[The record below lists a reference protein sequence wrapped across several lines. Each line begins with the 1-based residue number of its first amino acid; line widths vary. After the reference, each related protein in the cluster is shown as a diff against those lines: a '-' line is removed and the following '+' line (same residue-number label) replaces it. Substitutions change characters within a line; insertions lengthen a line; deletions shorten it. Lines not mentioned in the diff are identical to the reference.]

1 MEGFRKLPSSAV
13 SVDTWTAK
21 TAQGEL
27 DDLRKLVELSKVA
40 KPVYENMQEDN
51 RYGVT
56 RKWLSEA
63 KDYWLNEFSWYVPQ
77 MQSRRSCCH
86 EFTAMFLHSCL
97 PLAYEYASPGKN
109 AKTVS
114 THFRTSRPLL
124 SMTALFSRSISWLC
138 FPKSQM
144 LSP

>member
-13 SVDTWTAK
+13 SVDPWTAK

-27 DDLRKLVELSKVA
+27 DDLHKLVELSKIA

-63 KDYWLNEFSWYVPQ
+63 KDYWLNKFSWYVPR
-77 MQSRRSCCH
+77 MQS
-86 EFTAMFLHSCL
+86 
-97 PLAYEYASPGKN
+97 
-109 AKTVS
+109 
-114 THFRTSRPLL
+114 
-124 SMTALFSRSISWLC
+124 
-138 FPKSQM
+138 
-144 LSP
+144 